1 MPPARGSQLTEE
13 QRQEIFEA
21 FSLFDMNNDGYLDY
35 HELKVAMRALG
46 FDLSKREVLDLID
59 KHDNDRRRQIKYDDF
74 FQEMGERMLK
84 RDPVEEI
91 KRAFQLFDKNGDKKI
106 TVQDL
111 REVAQ
116 ELGENLTMEECHAM
130 IDEFDMDDD
139 GAINEEEF
147 ISICMDN

>member
-1 MPPARGSQLTEE
+1 MSPARGSQLTEE

-91 KRAFQLFDKNGDKKI
+91 KRAFQLFDKNGDK
-106 TVQDL
+106 
-111 REVAQ
+111 
-116 ELGENLTMEECHAM
+116 
-130 IDEFDMDDD
+130 
-139 GAINEEEF
+139 
-147 ISICMDN
+147 